1 MSGTVILLIVIFVTY
16 LLGKHAIAEGHR
28 VEKQKKFM
36 RDMENFDKIRNQ
48 SFKNVFPEWYK
59 LLNEFA

>member
-1 MSGTVILLIVIFVTY
+1 MSGTVILLIVIVVTV

-36 RDMENFDKIRNQ
+36 RDMENFDK
-48 SFKNVFPEWYK
+48 KKKYK
-59 LLNEFA
+59 